1 MLETRVR
8 GTTSAAIVGV
18 SPSGT
23 PVIGGTS
30 GSVLFVDSS
39 GNLGQDNANLFWDNT
54 SKFLR
59 VPTII
64 GGSAT
69 TADLTLQTTSG
80 VGASG
85 ADMHFLVGNNGA
97 TEAMTILNSGNVGI
111 GTTNP
116 GTKLEL
122 SGGSMTLTAA
132 DLTATNGAFNWTR
145 NSSGGTA
152 MVVTQT
158 NTGDI
163 VNIFDG
169 ATEVFTILDGGNVG
183 IGTTTPGAVL
193 DVSNSAA
200 GTPNLHI
207 SNSGTAP
214 TYTGLRINTNSAT
227 NAFSRNWFVGANVTE
242 YGDFQIIQSDAFQ
255 GNPVSAGTARFVIE
269 NTGNVGIGTTA
280 PDAALEINHATGDNL
295 RLTYN
300 DSNGGATVYSDFSV
314 SSSGDLTITP
324 SGGDVSVVG
333 TLAASTYFLRSVGNA
348 LTAVGTTRTDALQLA
363 KEVNN
368 VTTAAAGTGVILPVG
383 VIGMRI
389 TIFNAGANLIQV
401 YASASETIDAVAG
414 ATGVPLT
421 NAKRCDYFMVAANT
435 WISMQ
440 GGAISA

>member
-122 SGGSMTLTAA
+122 SGGSMKLTAA

-183 IGTTTPGAVL
+183 IGTTGPDTQ
-193 DVSNSAA
+193 
-200 GTPNLHI
+200 LHLTKTD
-207 SNSGTAP
+207 GTA
-214 TYTGLRINTNSAT
+214 
-227 NAFSRNWFVGANVTE
+227 
-242 YGDFQIIQSDAFQ
+242 
-255 GNPVSAGTARFVIE
+255 
-269 NTGNVGIGTTA
+269 
-280 PDAALEINHATGDNL
+280 
-295 RLTYN
+295 
-300 DSNGGATVYSDFSV
+300 
-314 SSSGDLTITP
+314 
-324 SGGDVSVVG
+324 
-333 TLAASTYFLRSVGNA
+333 
-348 LTAVGTTRTDALQLA
+348 
-363 KEVNN
+363 
-368 VTTAAAGTGVILPVG
+368 
-383 VIGMRI
+383 
-389 TIFNAGANLIQV
+389 
-401 YASASETIDAVAG
+401 
-414 ATGVPLT
+414 
-421 NAKRCDYFMVAANT
+421 
-435 WISMQ
+435 
-440 GGAISA
+440 